1 MSLKD
6 KIDVRLVLRAVAR
19 ILEKGAQTEL
29 GAIYRGVTVVS
40 DFDGYNITVSS
51 RDASITVMFHNT
63 FNAQYRSAV
72 QMTQLYDE
80 LKLIARESPP

>member
-6 KIDVRLVLRAVAR
+6 KIDVRLVLRAVSR
-19 ILEKGAQTEL
+19 ILEKGAQTDQ

-40 DFDGYNITVSS
+40 DFDGYNITVST

-63 FNAQYRSAV
+63 FNTQYRSAV
-72 QMTQLYDE
+72 QMTQLYDQ
-80 LKLIARESPP
+80 LKAIVRESSR